1 MSSSEVP
8 QGGGASSS
16 SSSSS
21 AAVSLL
27 PAPTSLDTFLNAS
40 RAIRA
45 AAPGTPPG
53 PMPGGSAVAFGP
65 GDLVSRF

>member
-8 QGGGASSS
+8 QGGGASS

-45 AAPGTPPG
+45 AAQGTPPG

-65 GDLVSRF
+65 GDLVSCF